1 MSLLDDVSIVVT
13 PNGYKA
19 GTLYGVLPVPT
30 VGNELVTD
38 GSNANAGA
46 NWNANTNWN
55 KTVAGVFS
63 CDGSSTADI
72 NQTNTLAEVGKQ
84 YILSFEVLSIN
95 AGGVLV
101 IKFGGAVGTDRTAV
115 GVYSEIITATST
127 DRIRVKADSANTV
140 GSVTGISVKEW
151 TASDMDVTRAT
162 AATRVDEN
170 GLVNYAEVLG
180 SELVTNGSFTTDSDW
195 YETGTWSIESN
206 YATASAN
213 GTSQYIQQDFTI
225 TNGKTYLFTYEII
238 ENTLNGVGSA
248 LSGSGGFVQIFLSN
262 VIGTHQVYITADD
275 DAAAYAL
282 KIGVSATATTGT
294 IKLDNV
300 SVKEADRDNVPRI
313 DYTGGGCPHILAEPQ
328 RTNLVTYS
336 EDTSQWTDSGITY
349 SVNYIISPDGTL
361 NGSKAIINNTITSS
375 NTRPMTSVAVTS
387 GTNYVFSVF
396 GKADEFDMI
405 NLDFSN
411 SAFSSVSVDFNLTNG
426 TVTFV
431 AGSPVSQGV
440 EDYGNGWYRCY
451 VVATAIATTTTALI
465 IRLDDNPTGDGTKG
479 LYLWGSQFE
488 EGSYPTS
495 YIPTSGSTVTRNKD
509 VFTRDGIASL
519 INSTEGVLFVE
530 MAALSDD
537 GTYRQI
543 LFHDNAYVNRIALR
557 YMPTS
562 NQIDVYLNNGTVQAQ
577 FSYNLSNALDFNK
590 IAFKYK
596 QNDFALWVNGV
607 EVGTDTSGVTFSAN
621 TLQDIDF
628 DFTNNYFFFGKVKQL
643 QVYDTALT
651 DNQLIQLTGE
661 AGTHFFESY
670 SEMAETLTYTIQ

>member
-19 GTLYGVLPVPT
+19 GTLYGVIPVPT
-30 VGNELVTD
+30 EGSEEITNGGFDTD
-38 GSNANAGA
+38 SDWTKGTGWTISGGKANASATTGQLYQST
-46 NWNANTNWN
+46 NT
-55 KTVAGVFS
+55 T
-63 CDGSSTADI
+63 
-72 NQTNTLAEVGKQ
+72 TNTLYKIEYTISNYV
-84 YILSFEVLSIN
+84 S
-95 AGGVLV
+95 
-101 IKFGGAVGTDRTAV
+101 GTYNFLLR
-115 GVYSEIITATST
+115 GTST
-127 DRIRVKADSANTV
+127 PSFSGNGTFTIYLTS
-140 GSVTGISVKEW
+140 GSGSNSNFIIDGVSSFTGSIDNVSVKEY

-361 NGSKAIINNTITSS
+361 NGSKAIINDTITSS

-411 SAFSSVSVDFNLTNG
+411 SAFGSVSVDYNLTNG

-431 AGSPVSQGV
+431 SGSPVSQGV

-495 YIPTSGSTVTRNKD
+495 YIPTSGSTVTRNQD
-509 VFTRDGIASL
+509 QFTRDGISSL
-519 INSTEGVLFVE
+519 INDSEGVLFLE
-530 MAALSDD
+530 IAALNSGTGSIIISLNDD
-537 GTYRQI
+537 SLSNSVALYYYS
-543 LFHDNAYVNRIALR
+543 NVNNVA
-557 YMPTS
+557 S
-562 NQIDVYLNNGTVQAQ
+562 NI
-577 FSYNLSNALDFNK
+577 FSGGNNLSLIGTIPNSGTKYDFNK
-590 IAFKYK
+590 IALKYK
-596 QNDFALWVNGV
+596 SGDSALWINGV
-607 EVGTDTSGVTFSAN
+607 EVVTKTN
-621 TLQDIDF
+621 TISLTGLNKISF
-628 DFTNNYFFFGKVKQL
+628 DYGNGSFPFYGKVKQL